1 MGKYEKI
8 YQELRK
14 QYTDEEIADAMLIPA
29 DLTTEEREAADAAIK
44 AFRFELLRNRTE
56 EQRILSDLMRFRFQL
71 ERYIKE
77 DSYTVEKSF
86 GQQLEE
92 YARILKKTKKQLSE
106 DVAVHYTR
114 LSRIINNKEK
124 PNTELVYRLEEHSGS
139 LVPALVWWRLIVKKE
154 EYQIRMDVATKREE
168 AAKVKNA
175 VRVGG

>member
-8 YQELRK
+8 YRALRE

-29 DLTTEEREAADAAIK
+29 DLTAEEQKAADAEIR

-77 DSYTVEKSF
+77 DNYTVDKSF
-86 GQQLEE
+86 GQQVEE

-106 DVAVHYTR
+106 DLDIHYTR
-114 LSRIINNKEK
+114 LSRIINNKEE
-124 PNTELVYRLEEHSGS
+124 PNMELTYRLEEHSGG
-139 LVPALVWWRLIVKKE
+139 LVPALVWWRLMVKKKE
-154 EYQIRMDVATKREE
+154 HQIRKDVKTRKVE
-168 AAKVKNA
+168 AARVRNG
-175 VRVGG
+175 VRVVG